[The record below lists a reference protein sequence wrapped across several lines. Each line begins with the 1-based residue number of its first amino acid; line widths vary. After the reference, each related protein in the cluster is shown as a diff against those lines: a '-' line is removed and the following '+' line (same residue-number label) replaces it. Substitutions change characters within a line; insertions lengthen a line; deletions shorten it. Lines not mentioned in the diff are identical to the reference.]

1 MFVPHVRYLKDL
13 FRIRLAQLPCTAEM
27 QVLDIRDK
35 EGSKSED
42 RLTQSL
48 RALLAALSASN

>member
-1 MFVPHVRYLKDL
+1 M
-13 FRIRLAQLPCTAEM
+13 T
-27 QVLDIRDK
+27 LDIRDK